1 MMLIYCCE
9 SQMSEIERET
19 PEAAKSTRA
28 ISVISNTNLYY
39 LAERA
44 KQMILEFKPLTVMRK
59 GQGYRS
65 CPI

>member
-9 SQMSEIERET
+9 SQMSERERET

-28 ISVISNTNLYY
+28 ISVISNTETCYYPY

-44 KQMILEFKPLTVMRK
+44 KQMILEFKSLPLV
-59 GQGYRS
+59 
-65 CPI
+65 